1 MGAAMSPLLRLLNL
15 ILPLLQPLAGA
26 LAPVFGIGVSNAEM
40 TRLSETP
47 VVPAGYAFG
56 IWGPLFLTAIVYG
69 VWQALPAQRGSAALA
84 RVRAPLA
91 LAFALNIAWML
102 ASQLLGN
109 GWHLVAILAAIVAAM
124 VAALLALH
132 RASAA
137 APPRGAERWLLRPLV
152 GVLAGWASAA
162 AFANLSITARW
173 AGFGWFGLTEAGAA
187 ILVILAAAGFGA
199 AVLGAAGGDPWYA
212 GGLGWALVAIVV
224 ANLGARGDHPAVAGV
239 AALGLGAV
247 AAVAVLA
254 RRRRRRPRSAPA
266 AAQPA

>member
-1 MGAAMSPLLRLLNL
+1 MSPLLCLLNL
-15 ILPLLQPLAGA
+15 LLPPLQPLAGA

-56 IWGPLFLTAIVYG
+56 IWGPLFALAIAYG
-69 VWQALPAQRGSAALA
+69 VWQALPAQRDNPALA

-91 LAFALNIAWML
+91 LALALNIAWMV

-109 GWHLVAILAAIVAAM
+109 GWLLVALLAAIVAAM

-132 RASAA
+132 RGAPAA
-137 APPRGAERWLLRPLV
+137 PRGAERWLLRPLV

-173 AGFGWFGLTEAGAA
+173 AGFGWFGLAEAGAA
-187 ILVILAAAGFGA
+187 ILVILAAIGFGA
-199 AVLGAAGGDPWYA
+199 AVLRAAGGDPWYA

-224 ANLGARGDHPAVAGV
+224 ANLGARGDNPAVALV

-247 AAVAVLA
+247 VAAAVLV
-254 RRRRRRPRSAPA
+254 RRRRRRPAAAPA
-266 AAQPA
+266 APQPA